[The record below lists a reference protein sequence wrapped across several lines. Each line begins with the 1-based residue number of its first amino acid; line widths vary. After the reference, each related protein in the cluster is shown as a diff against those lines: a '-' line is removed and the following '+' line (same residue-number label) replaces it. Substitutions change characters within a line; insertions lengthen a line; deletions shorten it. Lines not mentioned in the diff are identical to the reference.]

1 MSFSSR
7 FDCQVVTTLHAQQR
21 MQERHISL
29 DLLLEIIETGEI
41 RHQDERRVWI
51 AKQVSGRSDNLLCVA
66 AARDGTLV
74 VKTVMHHFAWET
86 EK

>member
-1 MSFSSR
+1 MSFSPR

-21 MQERHISL
+21 MQERHISMS
-29 DLLLEIIETGEI
+29 LLLEIVETGEI
-41 RHQDERRVWI
+41 RHQDARRLWI
-51 AKQVSGRSDNLLCVA
+51 AKQVSGRTDNLLCIA
-66 AARDGTLV
+66 AALDGTLI